1 MVPKEV
7 SVNVKTKNTFK
18 YHYYSGFLFCLKNT
32 YLQTIEIP
40 KKAKKMLKIRTKL
53 SVHARML
60 QISISHLRSQIN
72 FI

>member
-18 YHYYSGFLFCLKNT
+18 YHYFSGFLFCLINT
-32 YLQTIEIP
+32 YLQAIEIP
-40 KKAKKMLKIRTKL
+40 KKAKKMLKTRTRL

-60 QISISHLRSQIN
+60 QVSTSHFRS
-72 FI
+72 